1 MNNWTKCGDTGPG
14 VGPEFCF
21 HLGSNLKSAVSTL
34 QTRLGHGQTVS
45 VARDG
50 FLLLSLCLI

>member
-34 QTRLGHGQTVS
+34 QTRLGHGQFQLPETGS
-45 VARDG
+45 FAELMSDLR
-50 FLLLSLCLI
+50 